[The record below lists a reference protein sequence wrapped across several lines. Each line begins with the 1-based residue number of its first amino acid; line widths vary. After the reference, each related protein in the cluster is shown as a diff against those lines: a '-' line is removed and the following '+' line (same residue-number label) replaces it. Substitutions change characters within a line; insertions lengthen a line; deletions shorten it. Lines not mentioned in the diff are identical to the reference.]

1 MVAHQTS
8 VESRPADTVIETV
21 ARMEASVAS
30 GDWARVEQLAV
41 RLRHIVIEVPE
52 SERQAVIVSVGRCLD
67 RLQTKVL
74 QSRGEV
80 GDKLSDIRR
89 GRVANRAYGQQDR
102 RDPNSPL
109 R

>member
-1 MVAHQTS
+1 MVANQAS
-8 VESRPADTVIETV
+8 IESRPADTAIETV

-30 GDWARVEQLAV
+30 GDWVRAEQLAV

-52 SERQAVIVSVGRCLD
+52 SERQAVIVSVGHCLD

-74 QSRGEV
+74 QSRGEASE
-80 GDKLSDIRR
+80 KLTDIRR
-89 GRVANRAYGQQDR
+89 GRVANRAYGQPDR